1 MALGDVDQEEMSL
14 GLEEVDLSVLVAGLE
29 CEGPE
34 GEQHAAHL
42 NLGVPQQGE
51 RCCTYSVSNS
61 Q

>member
-1 MALGDVDQEEMSL
+1 MVLEEVDLEEMSL
-14 GLEEVDLSVLVAGLE
+14 GLEEADLSVLVAGLE
-29 CEGPE
+29 REGPE
-34 GEQHAAHL
+34 GEQHAAYL